1 MDNGILDEN
10 KSDEN
15 YDEIWDEIVI
25 PWMTWEDMI
34 IPFEKDK
41 TPDDGILEDK
51 GNGICDEMILF
62 GDDGTLKDE
71 SESDEIYQY
80 Y

>member
-1 MDNGILDEN
+1 MDNGILDES

-15 YDEIWDEIVI
+15 CDEVWGEIVI
-25 PWMTWEDMI
+25 PWMTWEDIM

-51 GNGICDEMILF
+51 GNGICDEMILIG
-62 GDDGTLKDE
+62 GDGILEDK
-71 SESDEIYQY
+71 SESSEICQY
-80 Y
+80 C